1 MILLVILCTGKSHKK
16 KTYLISNKE
25 IAELGSDIKMTS
37 NPSYDTIK
45 KQECQYNNPTHTEV
59 PQCSFKQDTIKLDT
73 NPSYG
78 EIQEC
83 ETLFY
88 DYVNPPL
95 CEDVTIQ
102 PNPSY
107 SSNSRKISEDQ
118 NGYVKTDVCRSQSA
132 EETDYL
138 KLIGSREKGDGN
150 GVDNV
155 RITPNPSYESVSKGI
170 IMEDNPSYVA
180 TK

>member
-1 MILLVILCTGKSHKK
+1 MLCIRKSRKK
-16 KTYLISNKE
+16 KTYLIRNKE
-25 IAELGSDIKMTS
+25 IAELGSDINMTS
-37 NPSYDTIK
+37 NPSYDIIK
-45 KQECQYNNPTHTEV
+45 KQEHQYNNPTHTEV

-95 CEDVTIQ
+95 RDVIIQ

-118 NGYVKTDVCRSQSA
+118 NGYVKTDEYRSQSA
-132 EETDYL
+132 EETDHL
-138 KLIGSREKGDGN
+138 KLIGPEKGDGN

-155 RITPNPSYESVSKGI
+155 KINPNPSYESVSKGI